1 MSMLERLSDMAIY
14 AKVVETGSFTQSA
27 DDLQLSKGAVS
38 KAVSRLEAH
47 LELRLLHRTTRKMS
61 VTLEGRAFYEYC
73 QQVVEQAAAAEH
85 HLGSFREQPSGRIRV
100 TAPVTFGSMRVAP
113 LIPELLKQYPQ
124 LEVELVLHDKRIDL
138 ISENIDIA
146 IRCGVL
152 ENSTLIA
159 RRLQD
164 LPTILVAT
172 PAYLQAQ
179 GTPKHPAEL
188 SQHQCLTISSQD
200 NRWRFRN
207 NTDEALD
214 ITVGGRLSVNNNL
227 ALKHALLADLGIA
240 FTPLYQVTNELA
252 EGKLVA
258 ILDEFMPKPTLVHAV
273 YRHRGH
279 VSAAFKV
286 TLDFLREHL

>member
-27 DDLQLSKGAVS
+27 DELQLSKGAVS
-38 KAVSRLEAH
+38 KAVSRLESH

-85 HLGSFREQPSGRIRV
+85 HLGSLREQPSGRIRV

-113 LIPELLKQYPQ
+113 LLPELLKQYPQ

-152 ENSTLIA
+152 ENSTLVA

-172 PAYLQAQ
+172 PAYLKAQ
-179 GTPKHPAEL
+179 GTPQHPSEL

-200 NRWRFRN
+200 KQWRLRGTN
-207 NTDEALD
+207 NEALD
-214 ITVGGRLSVNNNL
+214 VTVGGRLSVNNNL
-227 ALKHALLADLGIA
+227 ALKHALLADIGIA

-252 EGKLVA
+252 DGRLVT
-258 ILDEFMPKPTLVHAV
+258 ILDDFMPTPTLVHAV
-273 YRHRGH
+273 YRHRAH

-286 TLDFLREHL
+286 TLDYLREHL

>member
-1 MSMLERLSDMAIY
+1 MLERLSDMAIY